1 VFHFP
6 VRARSGCT
14 LFRVGP
20 SGGKDFEMFDA
31 KARFLQFDRENPT
44 IFKLFEKET
53 SIRISY
59 RDGRMERLSAKH
71 IWEVLRKVHFLKS
84 LNNDFT
90 PFYARKFMAKHRK
103 YAGLFETRKQR
114 SFTTNAVA
122 ILRNRY
128 GKQRTR

>member
-44 IFKLFEKET
+44 IFKLFEKEI

-71 IWEVLRKVHFLKS
+71 IWEVLRKVHFLKK

-90 PFYARKFMAKHRK
+90 PFYARKFLAKHRK

-114 SFTTNAVA
+114 
-122 ILRNRY
+122 
-128 GKQRTR
+128 TR